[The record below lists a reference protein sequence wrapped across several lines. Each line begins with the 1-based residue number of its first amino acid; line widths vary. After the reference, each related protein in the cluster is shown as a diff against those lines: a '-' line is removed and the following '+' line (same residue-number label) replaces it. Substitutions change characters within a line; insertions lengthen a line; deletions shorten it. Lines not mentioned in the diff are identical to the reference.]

1 MVGQSYAICLL
12 SWDILILLINPRQ
25 LETFLQRPPRLAPPT
40 VGPYGFGWQYLPCQ
54 NRAQTSD
61 PPPSLR
67 LFPASVLRYG

>member
-1 MVGQSYAICLL
+1 MVGQSYAIFLL